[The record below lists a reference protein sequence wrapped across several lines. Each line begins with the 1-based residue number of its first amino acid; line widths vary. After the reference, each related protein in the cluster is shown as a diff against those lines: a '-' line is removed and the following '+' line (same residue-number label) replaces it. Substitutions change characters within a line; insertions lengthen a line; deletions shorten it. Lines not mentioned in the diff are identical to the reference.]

1 MGHNSFIKG
10 SITHVS
16 PGFSRVTPL
25 ETAFRLG
32 WSRRRLHLRG
42 HAGPTGSRGCDG
54 GVRGGFAQ
62 LPPSVLQQQVSSRT
76 ELIAGWRVQ
85 GREKKKVA
93 IPRHNVNVHPV
104 TRHGRKKVCAI
115 TPAVDMRAPIYNNVY
130 HNWRGLCS
138 NCMKPPSTPNPP
150 GPSPHQNLNIQAGGP

>member
-42 HAGPTGSRGCDG
+42 HAGPPAPAAVMEASGVDSHSFLRLSSSNKSPAGLNLSPDG
-54 GVRGGFAQ
+54 GFKD
-62 LPPSVLQQQVSSRT
+62 
-76 ELIAGWRVQ
+76 E
-85 GREKKKVA
+85 
-93 IPRHNVNVHPV
+93 
-104 TRHGRKKVCAI
+104 RKKRWRFRAI
-115 TPAVDMRAPIYNNVY
+115 M
-130 HNWRGLCS
+130 
-138 NCMKPPSTPNPP
+138 STCT
-150 GPSPHQNLNIQAGGP
+150 L

>member
-54 GVRGGFAQ
+54 GVRGGFTQ

-104 TRHGRKKVCAI
+104 T
-115 TPAVDMRAPIYNNVY
+115 
-130 HNWRGLCS
+130 
-138 NCMKPPSTPNPP
+138 
-150 GPSPHQNLNIQAGGP
+150 